1 MSKTPYELRT
11 EVLAMA
17 KDYMDKQMQINVEY
31 TNKMIELGK
40 EPTMEDIPKMYSPEE
55 LMKQAREFYS
65 FVGNKG
71 D

>member
-17 KDYMDKQMQINVEY
+17 KDYMDRQMQINVEY

-40 EPTMEDIPKMYSPEE
+40 ATMEDIPKMYSPEE